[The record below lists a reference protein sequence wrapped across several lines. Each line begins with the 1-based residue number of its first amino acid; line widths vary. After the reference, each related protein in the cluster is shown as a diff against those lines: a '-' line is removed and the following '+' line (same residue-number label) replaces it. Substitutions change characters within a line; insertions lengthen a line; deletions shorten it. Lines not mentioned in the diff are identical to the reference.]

1 MLGKKKTKEYDIL
14 VFHNRFGRI
23 ITSLQHKI
31 HFPKGL
37 IGISESKTFC
47 LASAPG
53 DKLKSFKLL
62 QSIESEQ
69 LCFLT
74 LPIVFNNNIIKN
86 EDLQKVANNLGLE
99 MKNTAIILICSTK
112 KVSDKIKVVVNARAP
127 IFIDV
132 LNKVACQYV
141 LYNSDYS
148 LTHIL

>member
-1 MLGKKKTKEYDIL
+1 MLGKKKTKEHDIL
-14 VFHNRFGRI
+14 VFHNRFGT
-23 ITSLQHKI
+23 ITASLQHKI

-47 LASAPG
+47 LASTPD

-69 LCFLT
+69 LCFLI
-74 LPIVFNNNIIKN
+74 LPIAFNNNIVKT
-86 EDLQKVANNLGLE
+86 EDLQKVADNLGLAT
-99 MKNTAIILICSTK
+99 KNTAVILICSTK
-112 KVSDKIKVVVNARAP
+112 KVSDKMKVVVNARAP

-132 LNKVACQYV
+132 LNKVACQCV